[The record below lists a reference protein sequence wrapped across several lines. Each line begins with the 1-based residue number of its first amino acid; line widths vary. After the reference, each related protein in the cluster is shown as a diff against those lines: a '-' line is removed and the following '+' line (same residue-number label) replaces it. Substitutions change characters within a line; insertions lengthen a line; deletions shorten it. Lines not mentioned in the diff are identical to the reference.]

1 MNEAKNTR
9 NQTVTRVYPQVF
21 ITASL
26 GGLSFLAFSNG
37 LLLAYFSRLEISSS
51 EILLLLALPSILQ
64 FMLVLVFSYLSDRV
78 GKKLIGA
85 TGLFCSASAFYLY
98 FAGRFQRRTLET
110 QFFSGGSGF
119 FRDRDG
125 HVVQQLVCPAPS
137 FDPST
142 DPGKVF
148 RQAQID
154 LAGIWFSFF
163 SSCILSPRTEPRL
176 RCL

>member
-1 MNEAKNTR
+1 MNEAKNLR
-9 NQTVTRVYPQVF
+9 NQTVTRVYPAVF

-85 TGLFCSASAFYLY
+85 TGLFCSASAFY
-98 FAGRFQRRTLET
+98 FFWQAGFSEGFGDIVFQWREW
-110 QFFSGGSGF
+110 FFSGSG
-119 FRDRDG
+119 RPCRSATG
-125 HVVQQLVCPAPS
+125 LPCS
-137 FDPST
+137 
-142 DPGKVF
+142 
-148 RQAQID
+148 
-154 LAGIWFSFF
+154 
-163 SSCILSPRTEPRL
+163 IL
-176 RCL
+176 

>member
-1 MNEAKNTR
+1 M
-9 NQTVTRVYPQVF
+9 
-21 ITASL
+21 
-26 GGLSFLAFSNG
+26 AFSNG

-85 TGLFCSASAFYLY
+85 KGLFCSASAFYL
-98 FAGRFQRRTLET
+98 FSAGRFQQRVLET

-125 HVVQQLVCPAPS
+125 HSVQQLVCPAPS
-137 FDPST
+137 SDPST

-148 RQAQID
+148 PQAQID

-163 SSCILSPRTEPRL
+163 PSCILSPRTEPGPRSL
-176 RCL
+176 SLGARVPSVVSDGPDSNFLEHS